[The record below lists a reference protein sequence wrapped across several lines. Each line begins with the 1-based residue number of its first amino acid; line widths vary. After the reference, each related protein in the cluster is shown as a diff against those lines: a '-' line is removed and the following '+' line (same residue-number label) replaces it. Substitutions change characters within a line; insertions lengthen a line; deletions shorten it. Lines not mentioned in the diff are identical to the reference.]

1 MGENRGAHTPTSIL
15 GQGTKVNSNIML
27 LTAEGAALTLQVISV
42 AGILGDPLNFITA
55 VGLGSEFRNGTL

>member
-1 MGENRGAHTPTSIL
+1 
-15 GQGTKVNSNIML
+15 ML